1 MKNVWFQF
9 ISITYIVLDTFGI
22 LLSNCQIYDDW
33 SDPQNLTL
41 LEHFLRYHLGKI
53 EIGTYILRY
62 MHTYLH
68 NVEINAYHH

>member
-1 MKNVWFQF
+1 MHTYSFEMKNVWFQF

-53 EIGTYILRY
+53 ETGIYLDYMQNCIL
-62 MHTYLH
+62 LK
-68 NVEINAYHH
+68 

>member
-1 MKNVWFQF
+1 MHTFSFEMKNVWFQF

-53 EIGTYILRY
+53 EIDS
-62 MHTYLH
+62 
-68 NVEINAYHH
+68 

>member
-22 LLSNCQIYDDW
+22 LLSNCQAYDDW

-53 EIGTYILRY
+53 EIDTL
-62 MHTYLH
+62 HTTQHAHLH
-68 NVEINAYHH
+68 NVKINAYLL